1 MTKKK
6 TPSENIETDQDNL
19 MTTLESIRA
28 LLEQNEGKLTA
39 ARESISI
46 ANTNTRNDTSA
57 LHNMRSGTY
66 QEQIVPVLDDIVE
79 LGLSSDSLDNIPELD
94 SVFSFPEIEPQP
106 KTKNINDPEENDSSP
121 QDAKPLPDTPAS
133 KPDLATLTAKNLLID
148 ALDDL
153 QIELEESLRETLMRT
168 MVTLEKDLKDKI
180 NKKIETIKS
189 KINK

>member
-57 LHNMRSGTY
+57 LHNMRSGAY
-66 QEQIVPVLDDIVE
+66 QEQIVPILDDIVE
-79 LGLSSDSLDNIPELD
+79 PNLSSDSLDNIPELD
-94 SVFSFPEIEPQP
+94 SVFSLPESETQLQ
-106 KTKNINDPEENDSSP
+106 THN
-121 QDAKPLPDTPAS
+121 LDTPSPSQKAEVLQETAAN
-133 KPDLATLTAKNLLID
+133 KPDLAILTAKNLIID

-153 QIELEESLRETLMRT
+153 QLELEESLRETLMRT

-180 NKKIETIKS
+180 SKRIETIKA